1 MIVNTLAVS
10 LSLRKAVI
18 FPHLFNSDFEA
29 REQPMISLNT
39 STTLETIDLH
49 RQIHQQGVMVV
60 DDSSMHRYSAHLCL
74 KAFGVS
80 RVYEAANGRLALD
93 QLAQMEETPAVM
105 LLDLEMPV
113 MDGIE
118 VLQQLALLPNKPAV
132 VLASSSDEV
141 LISAVATMAEALGVS
156 LLGAFRKPVNPVDLA
171 DALTKYSIGV
181 SAEEILSTQKP
192 ASADAAQLSLAI
204 DQAQIQVHYQPKVD
218 LESLQIAGVEALA
231 RWQNAKSEWI
241 SPAVFIPLAE
251 EHGLI
256 GALTLSVLEQVLQD
270 MNEWWE
276 QGQYIPVAINLS
288 AKSLAEFNLANE
300 IIQRVIRQGI
310 PAHYITFEITESA
323 LVVDLPAALA
333 TISRLRLK
341 GFGISIDDYGTGFS
355 SMQQLSR
362 FPFSELKIDRSFIQ
376 GAPERQYMRNILK
389 SAIELGHRLG
399 ISTVA
404 EGVET
409 EAELHLL
416 KSLGCKQAQG
426 FLLAR
431 PMSGRDL
438 MSWVDQDLQR
448 KLAICRTSS
457 SG

>member
-1 MIVNTLAVS
+1 
-10 LSLRKAVI
+10 
-18 FPHLFNSDFEA
+18 
-29 REQPMISLNT
+29 MISLNT
-39 STTLETIDLH
+39 STDSTPVPDLH
-49 RQIHQQGVMVV
+49 HRILQQGVIVV

-74 KAFGVS
+74 RAFGIN
-80 RVYEAANGRLALD
+80 RVHEAANGKLAME
-93 QLAQMEETPAVM
+93 QLAQLPQVPAVM

-118 VLQQLALLPNKPAV
+118 VLQQLAHLPHKPAV

-141 LISAVATMAEALGVS
+141 LLSAVATMAEALGIM
-156 LLGAFRKPVNPVDLA
+156 LLGAFRKPVDPSELANALASYTARASRLNQQSSAPVHA
-171 DALTKYSIGV
+171 DI
-181 SAEEILSTQKP
+181 
-192 ASADAAQLSLAI
+192 AQLKTAVER
-204 DQAQIQVHYQPKVD
+204 AQIQVHYQPKID
-218 LESLQIAGVEALA
+218 LESMHIAGVEALA
-231 RWQNAKSEWI
+231 RWKSVQGDWI

-251 EHGLI
+251 EYGVI
-256 GALTLSVLEQVLQD
+256 GELTLSVLDQVLQD
-270 MNEWWE
+270 MNGWWE
-276 QGQYIPVAINLS
+276 QGEYIPVAINLS

-310 PAHYITFEITESA
+310 PAHYLTFEITESA
-323 LVVDLPAALA
+323 LVVDLPSALA

-376 GAPERQYMRNILK
+376 HAPARQYVRDILK
-389 SAIELGHRLG
+389 SAIDMGERLG
-399 ISTVA
+399 INTVA

-416 KSLGCKQAQG
+416 KSLGCNQAQG

-431 PMSGRDL
+431 PMPGREL
-438 MSWVDQDLQR
+438 VGWIEQDSQR
-448 KLAICRTSS
+448 KHTYGIPQIMDQ
-457 SG
+457 

>member
-1 MIVNTLAVS
+1 MLGRAQPVAANPCKFAIL
-10 LSLRKAVI
+10 
-18 FPHLFNSDFEA
+18 PHLGTSE
-29 REQPMISLNT
+29 RHMISLNN
-39 STTLETIDLH
+39 SINQSPSLSLH
-49 RQIHQQGVMVV
+49 DHIVQQGVMVV
-60 DDSSMHRYSAHLCL
+60 DDSSMHRYSAHMCL
-74 KAFGVS
+74 RAFGIS
-80 RVYEAANGRLALD
+80 QVYEAANGKLALD
-93 QLAQMEETPAVM
+93 QLTQLKKIPAVM

-118 VLQQLALLPNKPAV
+118 VLQQLAQLPHKPAV

-141 LISAVATMAEALGVS
+141 LISAVATMAEALGIN
-156 LLGAFRKPVNPVDLA
+156 LLGAFRKPVNPVELA
-171 DALTKYSIGV
+171 DALNSYNAGICPLDQMRPPIETDV
-181 SAEEILSTQKP
+181 E
-192 ASADAAQLSLAI
+192 QLKMALDRAK
-204 DQAQIQVHYQPKVD
+204 IQVYYQPKID
-218 LESLQIAGVEALA
+218 LETMKVAGVEALA
-231 RWQNAKSEWI
+231 RWKNLQGDWI
-241 SPAVFIPLAE
+241 PPGVFIPMAE

-256 GALTLSVLEQVLQD
+256 GDLTLSVLDQVLQD
-270 MNEWWE
+270 MNGWWE
-276 QGQYIPVAINLS
+276 LGQYIPMAINLS

-310 PAHYITFEITESA
+310 PAHFITFEITESA
-323 LVVDLPAALA
+323 LVVDLPSALA

-376 GAPERQYMRNILK
+376 GAPARQYIRNILK
-389 SAIELGHRLG
+389 SAIEMGQRLG
-399 ISTVA
+399 ITTVA

-431 PMSGRDL
+431 PMPGREL
-438 MSWVDQDLQR
+438 PGWIEQDSQR
-448 KLAICRTSS
+448 KHTLCQTSL
-457 SG
+457 G

>member
-1 MIVNTLAVS
+1 
-10 LSLRKAVI
+10 
-18 FPHLFNSDFEA
+18 
-29 REQPMISLNT
+29 MISLNT
-39 STTLETIDLH
+39 SINETPLLNLH
-49 RQIHQQGVMVV
+49 SDIQQQGVMVV

-74 KAFGVS
+74 RTFGINQ
-80 RVYEAANGRLALD
+80 VYEAANGKLAIE
-93 QLAQMEETPAVM
+93 QLAQLTQMPAVM

-118 VLQQLALLPNKPAV
+118 VLQQLAQLQHKPAV

-141 LISAVATMAEALGVS
+141 LISAVATMAEALGIS

-171 DALTKYSIGV
+171 DALNSYNTGGGPLTHFNRPIDTD
-181 SAEEILSTQKP
+181 AE
-192 ASADAAQLSLAI
+192 QLKIALDRAT
-204 DQAQIQVHYQPKVD
+204 IQVYYQPKID
-218 LESLQIAGVEALA
+218 LESMKIAGVEALA
-231 RWQNAKSEWI
+231 RWKNQQGDWI
-241 SPAVFIPLAE
+241 PPSVFIPLAE

-256 GALTLSVLEQVLQD
+256 GDLTLSVLEQVLQD
-270 MNEWWE
+270 MNGWWE
-276 QGQYIPVAINLS
+276 QGQYVPVAINLS

-310 PAHYITFEITESA
+310 PANFLTFEITESA
-323 LVVDLPAALA
+323 LVMDLPSALA

-376 GAPERQYMRNILK
+376 GAPGRQYIRNILK
-389 SAIELGHRLG
+389 SAIEMGQRLG
-399 ISTVA
+399 ITTVA

-431 PMSGRDL
+431 PMPGREL
-438 MSWVDQDLQR
+438 MGWIEQELQP
-448 KLAICRTSS
+448 KQTICQKSL
-457 SG
+457 G

>member
-1 MIVNTLAVS
+1 
-10 LSLRKAVI
+10 
-18 FPHLFNSDFEA
+18 
-29 REQPMISLNT
+29 MISLNT
-39 STTLETIDLH
+39 STQLRPIGNLHSDLLQ
-49 RQIHQQGVMVV
+49 RGVMVV

-74 KAFGVS
+74 RAFGINQ
-80 RVYEAANGRLALD
+80 VYEAANGKLAVD
-93 QLAQMEETPAVM
+93 QLTQLSHIPAVM

-118 VLQQLALLPNKPAV
+118 VLQKVAVLPQRPAV

-141 LISAVATMAEALGVS
+141 LISAVATMAEAMGIV
-156 LLGAFRKPVNPVDLA
+156 LLGAFRKPLNPQDLA
-171 DALTKYSIGV
+171 DALASYNAGVCMLDEKIVHSVETTVEQLTLALERTK
-181 SAEEILSTQKP
+181 IL
-192 ASADAAQLSLAI
+192 
-204 DQAQIQVHYQPKVD
+204 VHYQPKIN
-218 LESLQIAGVEALA
+218 LETLSLAGVEALA
-231 RWQNAKSEWI
+231 RWKNPQGDWI
-241 SPAVFIPLAE
+241 PPGVFIPLAE

-256 GALTLSVLEQVLQD
+256 GDLTLSILDQILQD

-276 QGQYIPVAINLS
+276 QGHYISVALNLS

-323 LVVDLPAALA
+323 LVVDLPSALA

-362 FPFSELKIDRSFIQ
+362 FPFSELKIDRSFVG
-376 GAPERQYMRNILK
+376 GAPARQYMRNILK
-389 SAIELGHRLG
+389 SAIDMGQRLG
-399 ISTVA
+399 ITTVA

-416 KSLGCKQAQG
+416 QSLGCKQAQG

-431 PMSGRDL
+431 PMPGRELLGWVERDL
-438 MSWVDQDLQR
+438 QS
-448 KLAICRTSS
+448 KLDICQALHA
-457 SG
+457 G

>member
-1 MIVNTLAVS
+1 MLG
-10 LSLRKAVI
+10 
-18 FPHLFNSDFEA
+18 
-29 REQPMISLNT
+29 REQPTAVNLCKFAILPHLGTSERHMISLNN
-39 STTLETIDLH
+39 SINQNPSLSLH
-49 RQIHQQGVMVV
+49 DNIVQQGVMVV
-60 DDSSMHRYSAHLCL
+60 DDSSMHRYSAHMCL
-74 KAFGVS
+74 RAFGVS
-80 RVYEAANGRLALD
+80 QVYEAANGKLALD
-93 QLAQMEETPAVM
+93 QLAQLEQIPAVM

-118 VLQQLALLPNKPAV
+118 VLQQLAQLPCKPAV

-141 LISAVATMAEALGVS
+141 LISAVATMAEALGIN
-156 LLGAFRKPVNPVDLA
+156 LLGAFRKPVNPVELA
-171 DALTKYSIGV
+171 DALNSYNVGICPLDQVRPPIETDV
-181 SAEEILSTQKP
+181 E
-192 ASADAAQLSLAI
+192 QLKMALDRAK
-204 DQAQIQVHYQPKVD
+204 IQVYYQPKID
-218 LESLQIAGVEALA
+218 LETMRVAGVEALA
-231 RWQNAKSEWI
+231 RWKNLQGDWI
-241 SPAVFIPLAE
+241 PPGVFIPMAE

-256 GALTLSVLEQVLQD
+256 GDLTLSVLDQVLQD
-270 MNEWWE
+270 MNGWWE
-276 QGQYIPVAINLS
+276 LGQYIPMAINLS

-310 PAHYITFEITESA
+310 PAHFITFEITESA
-323 LVVDLPAALA
+323 LVVDLPSALA

-376 GAPERQYMRNILK
+376 GAPARQYIRNILK
-389 SAIELGHRLG
+389 SAIEMGQRLG
-399 ISTVA
+399 ITTVA

-431 PMSGRDL
+431 PMPGREL
-438 MSWVDQDLQR
+438 LGWVEQDSQR
-448 KLAICRTSS
+448 KHTICQTSL
-457 SG
+457 G

>member
-1 MIVNTLAVS
+1 MIL
-10 LSLRKAVI
+10 
-18 FPHLFNSDFEA
+18 
-29 REQPMISLNT
+29 LNT
-39 STTLETIDLH
+39 SINQMPPLSLH
-49 RQIHQQGVMVV
+49 DNIQQQGVMVV

-74 KAFGVS
+74 RTFGIGQ
-80 RVYEAANGRLALD
+80 VYEAANGKLALE
-93 QLAQMEETPAVM
+93 QLAQLPQMPAVM

-118 VLQQLALLPNKPAV
+118 VLQQLAKLQKKPAV

-156 LLGAFRKPVNPVDLA
+156 LLGAFRKPVSPAALAEALNSYNAGVCRLDQVDAPVETDIIQLKS
-171 DALTKYSIGV
+171 ALDRAT
-181 SAEEILSTQKP
+181 
-192 ASADAAQLSLAI
+192 
-204 DQAQIQVHYQPKVD
+204 IQVYYQPKVD
-218 LESLQIAGVEALA
+218 LENMQPAGVEALA
-231 RWQNAKSEWI
+231 RWKNQQGDWV
-241 SPAVFIPLAE
+241 PPGVFIPLAE

-256 GALTLSVLEQVLQD
+256 GDLTLSVLEQVLQD
-270 MNEWWE
+270 MNRWWD
-276 QGQYIPVAINLS
+276 QGHYIPVALNLS

-323 LVVDLPAALA
+323 LVVDLPSALA

-355 SMQQLSR
+355 SLQQLSR

-376 GAPERQYMRNILK
+376 DAPERQYIRNILK
-389 SAIELGHRLG
+389 SAIEMGQRLG
-399 ISTVA
+399 INTVA

-431 PMSGRDL
+431 PMPGCEL
-438 MSWVDQDLQR
+438 MGWVEQDSQR
-448 KLAICRTSS
+448 KQTICQKTTSR
-457 SG
+457 

>member
-1 MIVNTLAVS
+1 
-10 LSLRKAVI
+10 
-18 FPHLFNSDFEA
+18 
-29 REQPMISLNT
+29 MISLNT
-39 STTLETIDLH
+39 STQLSQVDNLHTDLL
-49 RQIHQQGVMVV
+49 QQGVMVV

-74 KAFGVS
+74 RAFGINQ
-80 RVYEAANGRLALD
+80 VYEAANGKLALE
-93 QLAQMEETPAVM
+93 QLHQLHHLPAVM

-118 VLQQLALLPNKPAV
+118 VLQQLAQLPKRPAV

-141 LISAVATMAEALGVS
+141 LISAVATMAEALGIH
-156 LLGAFRKPVNPVDLA
+156 LLGSFRKPVNPRDLA
-171 DALTKYSIGV
+171 DALASYHAGACMLDDRAALTV
-181 SAEEILSTQKP
+181 ETTAE
-192 ASADAAQLSLAI
+192 QLKLAL
-204 DQAQIQVHYQPKVD
+204 DRAKIQVHYQPKIN
-218 LESLQIAGVEALA
+218 LETLSFAGVEALA
-231 RWQNAKSEWI
+231 RWKNTQGDWI
-241 SPAVFIPLAE
+241 PPGIFIPLAE

-256 GALTLSVLEQVLQD
+256 GDLTLSVLDQILMD
-270 MNEWWE
+270 MNDWWE
-276 QGQYIPVAINLS
+276 QGHYVPVAINLS

-310 PAHYITFEITESA
+310 PAHFITFEITESA
-323 LVVDLPAALA
+323 LVMDLPSALA

-362 FPFSELKIDRSFIQ
+362 FPFSELKIDRSFVG
-376 GAPERQYMRNILK
+376 GAPARQYMRNILK
-389 SAIELGHRLG
+389 SAIDMGQRLG
-399 ISTVA
+399 ITTVA

-431 PMSGRDL
+431 PMPGRDL
-438 MSWVDQDLQR
+438 LGWVERDLQS
-448 KLAICRTSS
+448 KLEICHASHT
-457 SG
+457 G

>member
-1 MIVNTLAVS
+1 MCREQSITAVCVNNDGKFAIL
-10 LSLRKAVI
+10 
-18 FPHLFNSDFEA
+18 PHLGASE
-29 REQPMISLNT
+29 RHMISLNT
-39 STTLETIDLH
+39 SISQPPSLSLH
-49 RQIHQQGVMVV
+49 CNIVQQGVMVV
-60 DDSSMHRYSAHLCL
+60 DDSSMHRYSAHMCL
-74 KAFGVS
+74 RAFGINQ
-80 RVYEAANGRLALD
+80 VYEAANGKLAID
-93 QLAQMEETPAVM
+93 QLMQLEQIPAVM

-118 VLQQLALLPNKPAV
+118 VLQQLAQLQHKPAV

-141 LISAVATMAEALGVS
+141 LISAVATMAEALGIN
-156 LLGAFRKPVNPVDLA
+156 LLGAFRKPVNPIELA
-171 DALTKYSIGV
+171 DALNSYNV
-181 SAEEILSTQKP
+181 
-192 ASADAAQLSLAI
+192 DAGCL
-204 DQAQIQVHYQPKVD
+204 DQAYTPVETDVEQLKMALDRAKIQVYYQPKID
-218 LESLQIAGVEALA
+218 LESMKVAGVEALA
-231 RWQNAKSEWI
+231 RWKNPQGDWI
-241 SPAVFIPLAE
+241 PPGVFIPLAE

-256 GALTLSVLEQVLQD
+256 GDLTLSVLDQVLQD
-270 MNEWWE
+270 MNGWWE

-310 PAHYITFEITESA
+310 PAHFITFEITESA
-323 LVVDLPAALA
+323 LVIDLPSALA

-376 GAPERQYMRNILK
+376 SAPARQYIRNILK
-389 SAIELGHRLG
+389 SAIEMGQQLG
-399 ISTVA
+399 ITTVA

-416 KSLGCKQAQG
+416 KSLGCKQVQG

-431 PMSGRDL
+431 PMPGREL
-438 MSWVDQDLQR
+438 MGWVEQDLQR
-448 KLAICRTSS
+448 KQTICQTSL
-457 SG
+457 G

>member
-1 MIVNTLAVS
+1 
-10 LSLRKAVI
+10 
-18 FPHLFNSDFEA
+18 
-29 REQPMISLNT
+29 MISLNT
-39 STTLETIDLH
+39 SINETPLLNLH
-49 RQIHQQGVMVV
+49 SDIQQQGVMVV

-74 KAFGVS
+74 HTFGINQ
-80 RVYEAANGRLALD
+80 VYEAANGKLAIE
-93 QLAQMEETPAVM
+93 QLAQLTQMPAVI

-118 VLQQLALLPNKPAV
+118 VLQQLAQLPRKPSV

-141 LISAVATMAEALGVS
+141 LISAVATMAEALGIS

-171 DALTKYSIGV
+171 DALNHYNTGS
-181 SAEEILSTQKP
+181 S
-192 ASADAAQLSLAI
+192 SLAHFSTPI
-204 DQAQIQVHYQPKVD
+204 ATDAEQLKIALDRATIQVYYQPKID
-218 LESLQIAGVEALA
+218 LESMKIAGVEALA
-231 RWQNAKSEWI
+231 RWKNQQGDWI
-241 SPAVFIPLAE
+241 PPSVFIPLAE

-256 GALTLSVLEQVLQD
+256 GDLTLSVLEQVLQD
-270 MNEWWE
+270 MNGWWE
-276 QGQYIPVAINLS
+276 QGQYVPVAINLS

-310 PAHYITFEITESA
+310 PAHFLTFEITERA
-323 LVVDLPAALA
+323 LVMDLPSALA

-362 FPFSELKIDRSFIQ
+362 FPFSELKIDRSFIL
-376 GAPERQYMRNILK
+376 GAPARQDIRNILK
-389 SAIELGHRLG
+389 SAIEMGQRLG
-399 ISTVA
+399 ITTVA

-416 KSLGCKQAQG
+416 KSLGCNQAQG

-431 PMSGRDL
+431 LMSGREL
-438 MSWVDQDLQR
+438 MGWIEQELQS
-448 KLAICRTSS
+448 KQTICQKSL
-457 SG
+457 G